1 MKSNWRTGFR
11 KNHRM
16 RTRNTQ
22 TLVVIRRSKI
32 EIIVSLTT
40 LWPWILIM
48 SILSQLCLC
57 LNPKLLLVSRR
68 WTQEPEAL
76 MSVTRPIIPWW
87 LIALS
92 CCHTSHCTTLTNL
105 PSPAVNMTEPHRL
118 KLWKRLFCLTILVTR
133 CLRALPLTTS
143 DHFNRPIDQSM
154 VRIKHHYFHCFPT
167 DLQDENF
174 FPYCSQKHVWH
185 LVIKQR

>member
-1 MKSNWRTGFR
+1 MKSNWRAGFR

-22 TLVVIRRSKI
+22 TLVVTRRSKI

-92 CCHTSHCTTLTNL
+92 CCHTSYCTTLTNL
-105 PSPAVNMTEPHRL
+105 PSPAVNMTERASQTQALKTTLLPHYSGNKMLACSTFDYFWPFQSANRSINGENQAP
-118 KLWKRLFCLTILVTR
+118 LFSLFSHWF
-133 CLRALPLTTS
+133 AGW
-143 DHFNRPIDQSM
+143 
-154 VRIKHHYFHCFPT
+154 
-167 DLQDENF
+167 EF
-174 FPYCSQKHVWH
+174 FP
-185 LVIKQR
+185 LL